1 MRRRRTAAAAAPVR
15 AALIG
20 AVLLGAAGCGAGAAL
35 PAPGPDRAA
44 PTPAAP
50 TSSSPAPSATPA
62 TPATGPYAALG
73 DSYTSGLRIPP
84 QGGSPQ
90 GCGRSGAN
98 YPSLVARQL
107 GIADFTD
114 VSCSGA
120 RTGDLTAAQRTDDGT
135 NPPQLDALSTA
146 TRLVTLGIGG
156 NDAGFLD
163 VLGRCAVENVRH
175 SLTGQGD
182 AAPCRAYYTT
192 GTGRGEVQR
201 KMTAT
206 GERLTAA
213 LGEIRRRAPQAEVLL
228 VGYPALLPQDPARC
242 AETLGSGI
250 AGADLGFVTEQE
262 QQLNGMLRQ
271 RAEAAGVGFVDTY
284 ASSAGH
290 DMCEA
295 AGTRWIEPL
304 AADRGLA
311 PIHPN
316 AQGQQGMAAA
326 VLAALRQQH

>member
-1 MRRRRTAAAAAPVR
+1 MAAAAAVLAG

-20 AVLLGAAGCGAGAAL
+20 TAGCSAG
-35 PAPGPDRAA
+35 PVAPSPEPDRA
-44 PTPAAP
+44 
-50 TSSSPAPSATPA
+50 SPAPSATPV
-62 TPATGPYAALG
+62 TGPYVALG

-84 QGGSPQ
+84 QSGSPQ

-98 YPSLVARQL
+98 YPSLVAQQL
-107 GIADFTD
+107 GLEDFTD

-135 NPPQLDALSTA
+135 NPPQLDALGAA

-163 VLGRCAVENVRH
+163 VLGRCAIENVRH
-175 SLTGQGD
+175 GLTGRGD
-182 AAPCRAYYTT
+182 EAPCRAYYTT
-192 GTGRGEVQR
+192 GAGRGEVQR
-201 KMTAT
+201 KMTTT
-206 GERLTAA
+206 GERLTAVLA
-213 LGEIRRRAPQAEVLL
+213 EIKRRAPQAEVLF

-242 AETLGSGI
+242 AATLGDGI
-250 AGADLGFVTEQE
+250 AGADVGFVAEQE
-262 QQLNGMLRQ
+262 RQLNSMLRQ
-271 RAEAAGVGFVDTY
+271 RAEAAGVAFVDTY
-284 ASSAGH
+284 SSSAGH

-304 AADRGLA
+304 AADQGLA

-316 AQGQQGMAAA
+316 ARGQQGMAAA

>member
-1 MRRRRTAAAAAPVR
+1 MRRRLPAAAAAL
-15 AALIG
+15 AG
-20 AVLLGAAGCGAGAAL
+20 AVLIGTAGCGAGRTS
-35 PAPGPDRAA
+35 PVPEPRRPS
-44 PTPAAP
+44 PT
-50 TSSSPAPSATPA
+50 PSATRA
-62 TPATGPYAALG
+62 AVTGPYVALG

-84 QGGSPQ
+84 QSGSPQ

-98 YPSLVARQL
+98 YPSLVARRL
-107 GIADFTD
+107 DLEEFTD

-120 RTGDLTAAQRTDDGT
+120 RTGDLTAAQPTDDGT
-135 NPPQLDALSTA
+135 NPPQLDALGAA

-175 SLTGQGD
+175 GLTGRGD
-182 AAPCRAYYTT
+182 DAPCRAYYTT
-192 GTGRGEVQR
+192 GAGRGEVQR
-201 KMTAT
+201 KLAAT

-213 LGEIRRRAPQAEVLL
+213 LGEIKRRAPQAEVLL

-242 AETLGSGI
+242 AGTLGEGI
-250 AGADLGFVTEQE
+250 AAADVDFVSEQE
-262 QQLNGMLRQ
+262 QDLNGMLRQ
-271 RAEAAGVGFVDTY
+271 RAEAAGVVFVDTY
-284 ASSAGH
+284 SASAGH

-295 AGTRWIEPL
+295 VGTRWIEPL
-304 AADRGLA
+304 AAEQGLA

>member
-1 MRRRRTAAAAAPVR
+1 MRHRRRAAA

-20 AVLLGAAGCGAGAAL
+20 AALIGTAGCGAGKTS
-35 PAPGPDRAA
+35 PAPQPDRAS
-44 PTPAAP
+44 PT
-50 TSSSPAPSATPA
+50 PSATPV
-62 TPATGPYAALG
+62 TGPYVALG
-73 DSYTSGLRIPP
+73 DSYTAGLRIPP
-84 QGGSPQ
+84 QGGAPQ

-98 YPSLVARQL
+98 YPSLVAQQL
-107 GIADFTD
+107 GLKDFTD

-135 NPPQLDALSTA
+135 NPPQLAALGAA

-175 SLTGQGD
+175 SLTGHGD

-192 GTGRGEVQR
+192 GAGQGEVQR
-201 KMTAT
+201 RMTDT

-213 LGEIRRRAPQAEVLL
+213 LAEVKRRAPQARVLL
-228 VGYPALLPQDPARC
+228 VGYPALLPQDPSRC
-242 AETLGSGI
+242 AETLGDGI
-250 AGADLGFVTEQE
+250 AGADIGFVAEQE

-271 RAEAAGVGFVDTY
+271 RAEAAGVAFVDTY
-284 ASSAGH
+284 TPSTGH

-304 AADRGLA
+304 AAGQGLA